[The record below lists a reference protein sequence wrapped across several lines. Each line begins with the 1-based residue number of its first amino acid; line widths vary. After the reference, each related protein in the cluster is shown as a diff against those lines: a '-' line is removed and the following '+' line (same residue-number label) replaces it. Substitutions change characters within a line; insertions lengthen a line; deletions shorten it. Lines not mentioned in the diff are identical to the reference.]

1 MLVVMMMIATR
12 PSDSSMSHAV
22 DQEEVVVEFADA
34 FTLMRDLRGMGESN
48 AQHFR
53 RPYVPRSTMY
63 ATAAAYQ
70 ALYGKEDGRVPA
82 TFQVILPPAVTS
94 SAVQC

>member
-1 MLVVMMMIATR
+1 MRLRGSLTR
-12 PSDSSMSHAV
+12 TTCAV
-22 DQEEVVVEFADA
+22 DQEEIVVDYADA

-48 AQHFR
+48 CQHFR

-70 ALYGKEDGRVPA
+70 ALYGTNEDGRVPA
-82 TFQVILPPAVTS
+82 TFQVRPCRWALPPPGAS
-94 SAVQC
+94 

>member
-1 MLVVMMMIATR
+1 M
-12 PSDSSMSHAV
+12 D
-22 DQEEVVVEFADA
+22 FADA

-63 ATAAAYQ
+63 AAAAAYKT
-70 ALYGKEDGRVPA
+70 LYGKEDGRVPA
-82 TFQVILPPAVTS
+82 TFQVGHTTIVIDHLTFFAFTLN
-94 SAVQC
+94 ARDTTNDTTRIRWCT